1 MNTASNYADLFYHA
15 TEINTDILEKN
26 VKDYPASS
34 VAQFLLLYHKK
45 RNNVPGFENSLKHI
59 GMYLNN
65 PFWIQY
71 QLLQTSEINDQVVIK
86 NNIEPALSTEREL
99 IEEIPLK
106 SEDSNLSETST
117 EEKNHE
123 INVINNYELNENKVE
138 SIPEQK
144 NSSSEFIENPQENIE
159 SFQSSND
166 TKNLIVPEPEV
177 EFERSHEDF
186 TQEEEK
192 NEHLQILDAETS
204 VIHSSE
210 PVVEPLQDNF
220 KETEPALH
228 LEEDSRS
235 SETNDESIAFEP
247 LHTVDYFASQGIK
260 ISEEV
265 LENDQL
271 GKQLKSFTAWLKSMK
286 KLHPGQM
293 PEQNEV
299 IEKIIQSSSEASN
312 NEANILTEAMAEVL
326 VMQNKKE
333 KAIEMYEKLSLIN
346 PSKSAYFAAK
356 IESLKTT

>member
-1 MNTASNYADLFYHA
+1 MNTATNYADLFYHA
-15 TEINTDILEKN
+15 TEINTDLIEKN
-26 VKDYPASS
+26 VKEYPASS
-34 VAQFLLLYHKK
+34 VALFLLLYHKK
-45 RNNVPGFENSLKHI
+45 KNNVPGFENSLKHI

-71 QLLQTSEINDQVVIK
+71 QLLQTSEINDQNVIE
-86 NNIEPALSTEREL
+86 NHIEPALSTEREL

-117 EEKNHE
+117 EEKNQE
-123 INVINNYELNENKVE
+123 INAINNYELNENKIE
-138 SIPEQK
+138 SVHEEI
-144 NSSSEFIENPQENIE
+144 NSTSEFIENPQENIE
-159 SFQSSND
+159 SLQLTND
-166 TKNLIVPEPEV
+166 TKDLLVSEPNV
-177 EFERSHEDF
+177 ELEKSHEDF
-186 TQEEEK
+186 TQEEDK
-192 NEHLQILDAETS
+192 TEHIQIRDEEAS
-204 VIHSSE
+204 VIHSPE
-210 PVVEPLQDNF
+210 TVIEPLQDNF
-220 KETEPALH
+220 KETEPAVPLK
-228 LEEDSRS
+228 EDGRS
-235 SETNDESIAFEP
+235 PVTNVESIAFEP

-265 LENDQL
+265 LENDHL

-326 VMQNKKE
+326 VMQDKKE
-333 KAIEMYEKLSLIN
+333 KAIGMYEKLSLLN
-346 PSKSAYFAAK
+346 PSKSAYFASK